1 MKRLPEHHSFTVT
14 FPDGTRHV
22 LKSSDHA
29 YTHAVIVEVSDEERA
44 KRNWPAWGIFSHH
57 TSKELADRKCQW
69 VIGWN
74 SASQRPFKNVLVVP
88 VTIGEE
94 IK

>member
-1 MKRLPEHHSFTVT
+1 MKRLPKHRSFTIH

-44 KRNWPAWGIFSHH
+44 ARSWPAWGVFSHH
-57 TSKELADRKCQW
+57 TSEALADRKRW
-69 VIGWN
+69 WILGWN
-74 SASQRPFKNVLVVP
+74 STSQHPFKNVLVVP
-88 VTIGEE
+88 VTMGEE